1 MERGERGRR
10 DPLGSDPLAA
20 RTGRVHGESRDA
32 RHRVRP
38 RCAPD
43 LAPLR
48 DARAE
53 WRRWRAPARCPRLA
67 GVTPPLRDQVA
78 AAIQD
83 GLVRASKELGWP
95 GVDGVPIEVERPA
108 NPEHGDYASNVALKL
123 AKQARK
129 PPREIAKAIR
139 ERVRIAPPIA
149 AVEDLNG
156 FVNVR
161 LDERWLA
168 AQVDEIVRAGPDFG
182 RSKALAG
189 KRMQVEF
196 ISANPTG
203 PLTVANARG
212 GPLGDVLSSVLE
224 FAGATVER
232 EYYVEDTGTQFD
244 TFGRSIAIRYRQL
257 HGEQIEI
264 PADAYPAEYV
274 KDIAAEIQARDGDK
288 WMKLALEEQAK
299 SFAALGVEWVL
310 REAKR
315 VTAMLGI
322 RYDTW
327 FSQAEMMRSGY
338 FDKTLAEL
346 RKLGKVYD
354 KDGAVWFEASEA
366 VDDKEGWVVVRSN
379 GEPGYL
385 GKDIAYHVQSLRDRR
400 FDKKIDIWGSNTH
413 YHLIQMRAAMQ
424 ALGLL
429 EKFEVVL
436 YQYVRFL
443 HEGVLKRMGRR
454 TGQFLLLEEVIEAV
468 GKDATRYF
476 FLQSSADRQL
486 DFDLEL
492 AVQQSNENPVYY
504 VQYAHARIASIL
516 RTAAERG
523 MNADGAET
531 ALLTAKGELDL
542 IRLVL
547 RFPELVDD
555 VRQHYGVHQLTTY
568 ALELAGAFHGFYRDH
583 RVVDEADVARSKAR
597 LRLVQAVQVALRQ
610 TLGLLGVSAPDRM

>member
-1 MERGERGRR
+1 MTT
-10 DPLGSDPLAA
+10 L
-20 RTGRVHGESRDA
+20 
-32 RHRVRP
+32 
-38 RCAPD
+38 
-43 LAPLR
+43 
-48 DARAE
+48 
-53 WRRWRAPARCPRLA
+53 
-67 GVTPPLRDQVA
+67 LRDQIA
-78 AAIQD
+78 AAIKE
-83 GLVRASKELGWP
+83 GLTRAAKELGWP
-95 GVDGVPIEVERPA
+95 DVDGVPVEVERPA

-129 PPREIAKAIR
+129 PPRDIAKAIG
-139 ERVRIAPPIA
+139 ERVRVAPPIA
-149 AVEDLNG
+149 SVQDLSG

-161 LDERWLA
+161 LDEKWLS
-168 AQVDEIVRAGPDFG
+168 AQVDEIVRIGTDFG
-182 RSKALAG
+182 RTKTLAG

-224 FAGATVER
+224 FSGATVDR

-257 HGEQIEI
+257 HGDDIEI

-274 KDIAAEIQARDGDK
+274 RDIAVGIKERDGDK
-288 WMKLALEEQAK
+288 WMKLPLEEQAK
-299 SFAALGVEWVL
+299 GFAPEGVAWVL
-310 REAKR
+310 GEAKR

-327 FSQAEMMRSGY
+327 FSQAELMRSGY
-338 FDKTLAEL
+338 FEKTLAEL

-354 KDGAVWFEASEA
+354 KDGAVWFEASES
-366 VDDKEGWVVVRSN
+366 VDDKEGWVLVRSN

-385 GKDIAYHVQSLRDRR
+385 GKDIAYHLQSLRDRR

-443 HEGVLKRMGRR
+443 HEGVLKRMQKR
-454 TGQFLLLEEVIEAV
+454 TNQFLLLEEVIEAV

-516 RTAAERG
+516 RTASERG
-523 MNADGAET
+523 IDTNGTDT
-531 ALLTAKGELDL
+531 ALLTDKGIKHELDL
-542 IRLVL
+542 WGYDVPHDWPSWRVQWAHHLP
-547 RFPELVDD
+547 RFC
-555 VRQHYGVHQLTTY
+555 
-568 ALELAGAFHGFYRDH
+568 
-583 RVVDEADVARSKAR
+583 
-597 LRLVQAVQVALRQ
+597 
-610 TLGLLGVSAPDRM
+610 

>member
-1 MERGERGRR
+1 MTV
-10 DPLGSDPLAA
+10 P
-20 RTGRVHGESRDA
+20 V
-32 RHRVRP
+32 
-38 RCAPD
+38 
-43 LAPLR
+43 
-48 DARAE
+48 
-53 WRRWRAPARCPRLA
+53 
-67 GVTPPLRDQVA
+67 RDQVA
-78 AAIQD
+78 AAIKD
-83 GLVRASKELGWP
+83 GLARASTELGWP
-95 GVDGVPIEVERPA
+95 DVDGVPVDIERPG
-108 NPEHGDYASNVALKL
+108 NPEHGDYASNIALKL
-123 AKQARK
+123 ARHARK
-129 PPREIAKAIR
+129 PPREIARAIR
-139 ERVRIAPPIA
+139 DRVRVAPPIA
-149 AVEDLNG
+149 SVEELSG

-161 LDERWLA
+161 LDEKWLA
-168 AQVDEIVRAGPDFG
+168 AQVDEIARAGTAFG
-182 RSKALAG
+182 RTNALAG

-196 ISANPTG
+196 VSANPTG

-257 HGEQIEI
+257 QGEEIEI

-288 WMKLALEEQAK
+288 WTKLALEEQAK
-299 SFAALGVEWVL
+299 RFAPLGVEWVL
-310 REAKR
+310 RDARR

-338 FDKTLAEL
+338 FEKTLAEL
-346 RKLGKVYD
+346 RALGKVYD

-366 VDDKEGWVVVRSN
+366 VDDKEGWVLVRSN

-385 GKDIAYHVQSLRDRR
+385 GKDIAYHVQSLRERR
-400 FDKKIDIWGSNTH
+400 FDKKVDIWGSNTH

-523 MNADGAET
+523 INADGADT

-555 VRQHYGVHQLTTY
+555 IRQHYGVHQLTTY

-583 RVVDEADVARSKAR
+583 RVVDEADVPRSKAR

>member
-1 MERGERGRR
+1 VTT
-10 DPLGSDPLAA
+10 L
-20 RTGRVHGESRDA
+20 
-32 RHRVRP
+32 
-38 RCAPD
+38 
-43 LAPLR
+43 LR
-48 DARAE
+48 D
-53 WRRWRAPARCPRLA
+53 L
-67 GVTPPLRDQVA
+67 VA
-78 AAIQD
+78 AAIKD
-83 GLVRASKELGWP
+83 GLERASKELGWP
-95 GVDGVPIEVERPA
+95 DIDGVPVDVERPG
-108 NPEHGDYASNVALKL
+108 NPEHGDYASNVALRL

-129 PPREIAKAIR
+129 PPREIAKAIS
-139 ERVRIAPPIA
+139 ERVRVAPPIA
-149 AVEDLNG
+149 GVQDLSG

-161 LDERWLA
+161 LDEKWLA
-168 AQVDEIVRAGPDFG
+168 AQVDEIVKAGTDFG
-182 RSKALAG
+182 RSKVLAR

-196 ISANPTG
+196 VSANPTG

-257 HGEQIEI
+257 HGEKIEI
-264 PADAYPAEYV
+264 PADAYPADYV
-274 KDIAAEIQARDGDK
+274 RDIAAGIKARDGDR
-288 WMKLALEEQAK
+288 WMKLPLEEQAK
-299 SFAALGVEWVL
+299 QFAPEGVEWVL
-310 REAKR
+310 GEAKR

-327 FSQAEMMRSGY
+327 FSQAELMRSG
-338 FDKTLAEL
+338 FFEKTLAEL
-346 RKLGKVYD
+346 RTLGKVYE
-354 KDGAVWFEASEA
+354 KDGAIWLEASES
-366 VDDKEGWVVVRSN
+366 VDDKEGWVLVRSN

-385 GKDIAYHVQSLRDRR
+385 GKDIAYHVQSLRDRK

-443 HEGVLKRMGRR
+443 HEGVLKRMQRR
-454 TGQFLLLEEVIEAV
+454 TNQFLLLEEVIEAV

-516 RTAAERG
+516 RTATERAIDTG
-523 MNADGAET
+523 GADT
-531 ALLTAKGELDL
+531 SLLTDKGELDL
-542 IRLVL
+542 VRLVL

-555 VRQHYGVHQLTTY
+555 IRQHYGVHQLTTY

-597 LRLVQAVQVALRQ
+597 LSLMQAVQVALRQ
-610 TLGLLGVSAPDRM
+610 TLGLLGVSAPDKM

>member
-1 MERGERGRR
+1 M
-10 DPLGSDPLAA
+10 
-20 RTGRVHGESRDA
+20 T
-32 RHRVRP
+32 
-38 RCAPD
+38 
-43 LAPLR
+43 APLS
-48 DARAE
+48 
-53 WRRWRAPARCPRLA
+53 
-67 GVTPPLRDQVA
+67 DQVA
-78 AAIQD
+78 AAIKD
-83 GLVRASKELGWP
+83 GLARASTDLGWT
-95 GVDGVPIEVERPA
+95 GVDGVPIEVERPG
-108 NPEHGDYASNVALKL
+108 NPDHGDYASNVALKL
-123 AKQARK
+123 AKQVRK
-129 PPREIAKAIR
+129 PPREIARAIR
-139 ERVRIAPPIA
+139 ERVPVAPPIA
-149 AVEDLNG
+149 AVEELSG

-161 LDERWLA
+161 LDEKWLA
-168 AQVDEIVRAGPDFG
+168 TQVDEIVRAGTDFG
-182 RSKALAG
+182 RSVALAG
-189 KRMQVEF
+189 KRLQVEF
-196 ISANPTG
+196 VSANPTG

-257 HGEQIEI
+257 HGEAVEI

-274 KDIAAEIQARDGDK
+274 KDIAAGIKARDGDK
-288 WMKLALEEQAK
+288 WMKLSLEEQSK
-299 SFAALGVEWVL
+299 RFAPVGVEWVL
-310 REAKR
+310 GEAKR

-322 RYDTW
+322 RYDNW

-338 FDKTLAEL
+338 FERILAEL

-354 KDGAVWFEASEA
+354 RDGAVWFEASEA
-366 VDDKEGWVVVRSN
+366 VDDKEGWVLVRSN

-385 GKDIAYHVQSLRDRR
+385 GKDIAYHVQSLRERR

-443 HEGVLKRMGRR
+443 HEGVLKRMQRR
-454 TGQFLLLEEVIEAV
+454 TNQFLLLEEVIEAV

-492 AVQQSNENPVYY
+492 AIQQSNENPVYY

-523 MNADGAET
+523 ITSDGGDV
-531 ALLTAKGELDL
+531 ALLTEKGELDL
-542 IRLVL
+542 VRLAL
-547 RFPELVDD
+547 RLPELVDD
-555 VRQHYGVHQLTTY
+555 IRQHYGVHQLTTY

-583 RVVDEADVARSKAR
+583 RVVDDADVPRSKAR
-597 LRLVQAVQVALRQ
+597 LRLVLAVQVALRQ
-610 TLGLLGVSAPDRM
+610 TLGLIGVSAPDKM

>member
-1 MERGERGRR
+1 M
-10 DPLGSDPLAA
+10 
-20 RTGRVHGESRDA
+20 T
-32 RHRVRP
+32 
-38 RCAPD
+38 
-43 LAPLR
+43 
-48 DARAE
+48 
-53 WRRWRAPARCPRLA
+53 
-67 GVTPPLRDQVA
+67 TPLRDQIA
-78 AAIQD
+78 AAIKD
-83 GLVRASKELGWP
+83 GLTRASTELGWP
-95 GVDGVPIEVERPA
+95 DVDGVPVEVEHPD
-108 NPEHGDYASNVALKL
+108 NPEHGDYASSIALKL
-123 AKQARK
+123 AKRVRK
-129 PPREIAKAIR
+129 PPRDIAKAIR
-139 ERVRIAPPIA
+139 ERVRVASPIA
-149 AVEDLNG
+149 EVEEQSG

-161 LDERWLA
+161 LDETWLA
-168 AQVDEIVRAGPDFG
+168 SQGEEVVRGGAEFG

-189 KRMQVEF
+189 QRMQVEF

-257 HGEQIEI
+257 HGEDIEI
-264 PADAYPAEYV
+264 PPDAYPAEYV
-274 KDIAAEIQARDGDK
+274 KDIAAEIKDRDGDK
-288 WMKLALEEQAK
+288 WMKLPLEDQAK
-299 SFAALGVEWVL
+299 QFAPEGVEWVL

-322 RYDTW
+322 HYDTW

-338 FDKTLAEL
+338 FEKTLAEL
-346 RKLGKVYD
+346 RTLGKVYD
-354 KDGAVWFEASEA
+354 KDGAVWLEASET
-366 VDDKEGWVVVRSN
+366 VDDKEGWVLVRSN

-385 GKDIAYHVQSLRDRR
+385 GKDIAYHVQSLRDRA

-443 HEGVLKRMGRR
+443 HEGVLKRMARR
-454 TGQFLLLEEVIEAV
+454 SGQFLLLEDVIEAV

-516 RTAAERG
+516 RTATERG
-523 MNADGAET
+523 INTDGANT
-531 ALLTAKGELDL
+531 ALLTEKGELDL
-542 IRLVL
+542 MRLML

-555 VRQHYGVHQLTTY
+555 IRQHYGVHQLTTY

-610 TLGLLGVSAPDRM
+610 TLGLLGVSAPDKM